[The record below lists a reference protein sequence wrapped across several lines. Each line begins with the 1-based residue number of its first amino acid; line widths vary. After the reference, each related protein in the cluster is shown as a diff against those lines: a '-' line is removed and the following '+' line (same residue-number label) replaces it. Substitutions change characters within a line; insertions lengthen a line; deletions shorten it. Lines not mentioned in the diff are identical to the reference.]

1 MEFPAAQILENTL
14 YFLALINPA
23 SKILFLSAFDPPL
36 DSRQIFELS
45 WKSTL
50 AALLMLVAFS
60 LSGQVILRD
69 IFHIEIY
76 SLRISG
82 GLILF
87 FTGWMAVREG
97 RFFQRQEKERLLA
110 DFTEISLIP
119 LAAPLIAGP
128 GTITLSLTL
137 SAEFGQT
144 HTLLIMSLALLI
156 NFVLMIAA
164 LPINRLLLRIHLAGP
179 LIRITGLVVAT
190 VAIQMILTG
199 VTEWL
204 KITLQK

>member
-1 MEFPAAQILENTL
+1 MEFSAAQILQNTL

-36 DSRQIFELS
+36 NARQTFELS
-45 WKSTL
+45 WKSNL
-50 AALLMLVAFS
+50 AAFLMLSVFS
-60 LSGQVILRD
+60 LSGQVILQK

-97 RFFQRQEKERLLA
+97 RFFQRQAKESRMA

-137 SAEFGQT
+137 AAEYGQA
-144 HTLLIMSLALLI
+144 HTLLIIILALLV
-156 NFVLMIAA
+156 NFALMIAA
-164 LPINRLLLRIHLAGP
+164 LPINRMLLRIHLEGP

-199 VTEWL
+199 ATEWL
-204 KITLQK
+204 RITLEK